1 MMLLFLHYQHIYF
14 FNHSAFCHNC
24 TNFVPSVIFAKT
36 RNCAPPSSSVARA
49 NPRNQ
54 TRVHVQNLIISACPI
69 MPITFTAVEEK
80 SFLRSARTIASVFP
94 DLVMKISTNAGVPH
108 QRSVMVATILKSPV
122 FVSSIIHLSRLKC
135 AHSKQARERK
145 GRNKGRNLI
154 CLMQER
160 LTVICTPI

>member
-1 MMLLFLHYQHIYF
+1 M
-14 FNHSAFCHNC
+14 
-24 TNFVPSVIFAKT
+24 PSVIFAKT
-36 RNCAPPSSSVARA
+36 RNCAPSASSSVPRE

-54 TRVHVQNLIISACPI
+54 TRVHVQNLVISACPI

-94 DLVMKISTNAGVPH
+94 DLVMKISKNAGVPH

-145 GRNKGRNLI
+145 GRNKESNLI
-154 CLMQER
+154 CLMQEQ
-160 LTVICTPI
+160 LTVICTRI